1 MQELGLGNQTHAWE
15 AGTHQGH
22 IHDLCRDNP
31 TYENLENW
39 EVDCEYQ
46 STTPTQFHH
55 CILYASSMTTSHQC
69 GQRIMNSITKISN
82 KIGYWNNKIYKNKL
96 LIPSYVLFIMHLSY
110 ISTNKGQ
117 SPVCVYQYNLES
129 KFIEKII
136 SHLEFIIMMTVF
148 KLIIL
153 LYFLKII

>member
-1 MQELGLGNQTHAWE
+1 
-15 AGTHQGH
+15 
-22 IHDLCRDNP
+22 
-31 TYENLENW
+31 
-39 EVDCEYQ
+39 
-46 STTPTQFHH
+46 
-55 CILYASSMTTSHQC
+55 
-69 GQRIMNSITKISN
+69 MNSITKISN

-117 SPVCVYQYNLES
+117 SPVCIYQYNLES
-129 KFIEKII
+129 KFNEKII